1 MDRELRLP
9 LGLKRFAD
17 AKLVSR
23 RSSPSNTEAAAQVLR
38 FSPGVRST

>member
-17 AKLVSR
+17 AKLVVASLKSEEHRSR
-23 RSSPSNTEAAAQVLR
+23 CASIAL
-38 FSPGVRST
+38 